1 MEAEIKLLLPS
12 AAALRALAIRLGVPQ
27 LCGVHQRNDFFD
39 TPSGALHDADCH
51 ARLRREEDHDAGG
64 SRWVLTLKGP
74 KESSGCT
81 SLAVRPEE
89 EAVVPDE
96 LAAAILRG
104 EASPLDALPQSPL
117 VESVLA
123 ALAGEQP
130 VLQPEQ
136 GFSNVRVHAPCELL
150 PPSGAPPL
158 SVTLELDT
166 TTFFFGGVSEDQWEV
181 ECEVQDL
188 VCAQPGGDSSGG
200 VAAAEGAGNAAL
212 EERAR
217 DAEAALQA
225 LLASVPE
232 IGAACPA
239 AKGKRSRHKAF
250 LKARR
255 KEAKAA
261 AKGVKKKR

>member
-12 AAALRALAIRLGVPQ
+12 AAALRALAVRVGVPQ
-27 LCGVHQRNDFFD
+27 SRGVLQGNHFFD
-39 TPSGALHDADCH
+39 TQSGALHGAGYH
-51 ARLRREEDHDAGG
+51 ARLRREEDRDSGD
-64 SRWVLTLKGP
+64 SRWVLTLKGH
-74 KESSGCT
+74 KESSGCA

-104 EASPLDALPQSPL
+104 EASPLDALPRTAL
-117 VESVLA
+117 VASALA
-123 ALAGEQP
+123 ALAGERP
-130 VLQPEQ
+130 MLQPEE
-136 GFSNVRVHAPCELL
+136 GFTNVRVSAPCELL
-150 PPSGAPPL
+150 PPSGGPPL

-166 TTFFFGGVSEDQWEV
+166 TTFSFNGVAEDHWEV
-181 ECEVQDL
+181 ECELQDL
-188 VCAQPGGDSSGG
+188 VSSNKEADGSREVAG
-200 VAAAEGAGNAAL
+200 PAAAEGAGTVGL

-217 DAEAALQA
+217 EAEAALQA

-232 IGAACPA
+232 IGGPCPA
-239 AKGKRSRHKAF
+239 AKGKRSRHRAF

-261 AKGVKKKR
+261 A